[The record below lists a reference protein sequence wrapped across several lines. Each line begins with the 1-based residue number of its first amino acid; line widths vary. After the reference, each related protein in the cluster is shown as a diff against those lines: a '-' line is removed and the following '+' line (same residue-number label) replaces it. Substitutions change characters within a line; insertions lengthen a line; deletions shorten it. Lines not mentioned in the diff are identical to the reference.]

1 MCYIRAIT
9 VSVANSCQ
17 LWTTNSGGWD
27 GKGAD
32 LQCVVC
38 RQVQSENT
46 ANGVNGVDGAHHDS
60 PEDPAKS
67 IIILLVARD
76 TVADNDEAAYQILA
90 EPDLMG
96 HPATTGPHSRF
107 NDFKVPEENVLA
119 TGEAAAGL
127 VEQSFTA
134 SAALVGAFSVSI
146 MRMAF
151 ETALKFAK
159 TDTRGGTVP
168 IIQRQAVA
176 DILIDIKMRMD
187 SSRLL
192 TWKALHALENGPG
205 DFKARQEL
213 CLETKIFA
221 SDNAVR
227 SVTDAMKA
235 VGM

>member
-1 MCYIRAIT
+1 
-9 VSVANSCQ
+9 
-17 LWTTNSGGWD
+17 
-27 GKGAD
+27 
-32 LQCVVC
+32 
-38 RQVQSENT
+38 
-46 ANGVNGVDGAHHDS
+46 
-60 PEDPAKS
+60 
-67 IIILLVARD
+67 
-76 TVADNDEAAYQILA
+76 
-90 EPDLMG
+90 MG

-107 NDFKVPEENVLA
+107 TSFRVPGENVLA
-119 TGEAAAGL
+119 IGEAAATL

-146 MRMAF
+146 MRAAF
-151 ETALKFAK
+151 EAALQFAK
-159 TDTRGGTVP
+159 TDNRGGTVP
-168 IIQRQAVA
+168 IIQRQSAA
-176 DILIDIKMRMD
+176 DLLMDVKMRTD

-192 TWKALHALENGPG
+192 TWKALHCLENGPG

>member
-1 MCYIRAIT
+1 M
-9 VSVANSCQ
+9 
-17 LWTTNSGGWD
+17 
-27 GKGAD
+27 
-32 LQCVVC
+32 VC
-38 RQVQSENT
+38 RQVQPENA
-46 ANGVNGVDGAHHDS
+46 ANDVYHNSLD
-60 PEDPAKS
+60 DPAKS
-67 IIILLVARD
+67 IIILLVTRD
-76 TVADNDEAAYQILA
+76 TVANNDATAYEILA

-107 NDFKVPEENVLA
+107 TNFRVPEQNVLA
-119 TGEAAAGL
+119 VGEAAASL

-134 SAALVGAFSVSI
+134 SASLVGAFSVSI
-146 MRMAF
+146 MRAAF
-151 ETALKFAK
+151 EAALQFAK
-159 TDTRGGTVP
+159 SDSRGGTVP
-168 IIQRQAVA
+168 IIQRQSVA
-176 DILIDIKMRMD
+176 DLLIDIKMRMD

-227 SVTDAMKA
+227 SVTDAMSA